1 MASREQIQ
9 NIRKQTA
16 EAVKSFEETFKAID
30 RLVEQNASDDKI
42 NEVIRNSGIPD
53 DAFVDAYQRYTDAGG
68 IVDFGAGR
76 SLLQGLT
83 FGFADELEAMLPSG
97 VTAPGETYEQ
107 RLGQIRAGQ
116 TAFEAREPGTAM
128 GMEALG
134 ALPTLALPVGIAARG
149 MQAGAGLAG
158 TMGRAALAG
167 AGEGALGGFGRG
179 EGPTGR
185 IQRAATEG
193 AIGGA
198 LGGLAPIAVA
208 GAGRV
213 FRGGRGAEQQA
224 VERLTQAFPE
234 EQMPRI
240 RGEVERRIAA
250 GETGEMMPET
260 LTDIAGMTAQREL
273 RGARG
278 ASPEVSAQTDPFLRM
293 RTETQAPRLERQIEI
308 GAGVSPEESTLVN
321 DLVNR
326 QARAASDAYNELRRK
341 YPEIDIS
348 DMRTLFNSPAIRNN
362 YQTVVNTMANRAAAG
377 DIDPRILETIPS
389 YDDFIDAIRRG
400 DSVSV
405 PFDFLERMKRR
416 ISAEA
421 RQAKVRGDTETAGE
435 LGDLARTLTQRID
448 EKVPEYRQAR
458 DLFAGKA
465 EVEDALE
472 EGQTFLRQTPA
483 SVESQLQTLT
493 GSEKRAYVTGAV
505 DSLRRLIEGT
515 RDRADLVQ
523 KLVGTP
529 ANRRRIAALMG
540 GEDSPQFRA
549 FEDAIKREA
558 RMVETRGIVAQG
570 SQTAAFMRDIERQ
583 GMPLDT
589 AVELL
594 VNPTSIAN
602 PSMIGQML
610 AAVVNKIAGPS
621 GDVAGRVGQR
631 LLETD
636 PQRQL
641 QTLLDVEEARRRAA
655 RSAQNIQRAGVIGG
669 AAAGA
674 VPSLLDAGQ

>member
-9 NIRKQTA
+9 KIRQQTT
-16 EAVKSFEETFKAID
+16 EAIKSFEDTFKTID
-30 RLVEQNASDDKI
+30 RLAEQNAPDEQI
-42 NEVIRNSGIPD
+42 NDVIRNSGIPD
-53 DAFVDAYQRYTDAGG
+53 DAFVDAYQRYLDAGG

-83 FGFADELEAMLPSG
+83 FGFADELEAILPSG

-116 TAFEAREPGTAM
+116 TAFEGREPGTAM
-128 GMEALG
+128 AMEALG

-149 MQAGAGLAG
+149 LQAGAGMAG

-179 EGPTGR
+179 EGATDR
-185 IQRAATEG
+185 MQRAGIEG
-193 AIGGA
+193 ALGGA
-198 LGGLAPIAVA
+198 LGSAAPLAAGGIA
-208 GAGRV
+208 RL
-213 FRGGRGAEQQA
+213 FRGGRGAEQQT

-234 EQMPRI
+234 AEMPRI
-240 RGEVERRIAA
+240 RGEVEARIAA

-260 LTDIAGMTAQREL
+260 LTDIAGMAAQRQL
-273 RGARG
+273 RGVRG
-278 ASPEVSAQTDPFLRM
+278 ASPEVSAQTDPFLRG
-293 RTETQAPRLERQIEI
+293 RTETQAQRLQQQLEQ
-308 GAGVSPEESTLVN
+308 GAGINPEES
-321 DLVNR
+321 DLLKALISR
-326 QARAASDAYNELRRK
+326 QERAAADAYEELRRK
-341 YPEIDIS
+341 YPEIEIS

-362 YQTVVNTMANRAAAG
+362 YQTVLNTMANRAAAG
-377 DIDPRILETIPS
+377 DVDPRVLETIPS
-389 YDDFIDAIRRG
+389 YDEFIEAIRRG

-416 ISAEA
+416 ISSEA

-435 LGDLARTLTQRID
+435 LGDLARALTQRID
-448 EKVPEYRQAR
+448 ERAPEYRQAR
-458 DLFAGKA
+458 ELFAGPA
-465 EVEDALE
+465 EVQDALS
-472 EGQTFLRQTPA
+472 EGEKFLQQTPA
-483 SVESQLQTLT
+483 SVESLLNELT

-505 DSLRRLIEGT
+505 SSLGRMIENT

-523 KLVGTP
+523 KLFGTP
-529 ANRRRIAALMG
+529 ANRRRLAVLMG
-540 GEDSPQFRA
+540 GENSPQFRA
-549 FEDAIKREA
+549 FEESIKREA
-558 RMVETRGIVAQG
+558 RMVETRGIVSQG

-583 GMPLDT
+583 GMPIDT

-636 PQRQL
+636 PRRQM
-641 QTLLDVEEARRRAA
+641 QTLLDVENARRQAA
-655 RSAQNIQRAGVIGG
+655 RSAQTIQRAGVLGG

-674 VPSLLDAGQ
+674 VPSLLDVGE